1 MTSGSVEAG
10 AEAGAGVLAGAR
22 RRGRHT
28 AGHGR
33 GREPRR
39 GAGLVH
45 AAAAAALGR
54 ALPPVRARGVRAGGP
69 VSAEPTVDPPAPPP
83 CPATCCLSLFVVGI
97 DAMAVNLA
105 LPSIRA
111 QIGASPRS
119 CSGWST
125 PTSSSSPRC
134 CSCPVRWPTG
144 SGRRRVFNSGLIVFG
159 LGSLLCSLATSPG
172 ALIVSRA
179 LQAVGGSMLNPVAM
193 SIITNTFD
201 DPRSAPRRSASG
213 AGRSA
218 CPWRPGRSS
227 AASSSTP
234 SGGRRS
240 SGSISPSSSRRQC
253 SQQSSSRSRAA
264 RPRRFDPVGQA
275 LLVMLL
281 GGATFAII
289 EGRALGW
296 GSPVV
301 LGCLVGALGCG
312 MLFVRHAARVA
323 PRPRPGVLPE
333 PLVLVRGL
341 AAILGFSAMS
351 GFLFLNTLYLQE
363 VRGYTP
369 LAAGLLTVPM
379 AGMTALCSPVS
390 GSSWVGAA
398 RGDPLVPRRPRDRRL
413 RVLLEPARPDTSVW
427 VVVAAYLCFGI
438 GFGTVNAPVTYAAVS
453 GMPRSQAGVAAA
465 VASTSRQVGAALGVA
480 VFGAVTFAAL
490 GEQSMAGSFA
500 AATHLAWWLMVGCGA
515 GLVTSGCGPRG
526 PLAPPSTR
534 NGPPRLGSPSR
545 RPVAVRRARPRT
557 VGRRDPGPS
566 GACRATLLAGRRFSQ
581 STARPCPPRV
591 W

>member
-1 MTSGSVEAG
+1 MRAPSPPLT
-10 AEAGAGVLAGAR
+10 R
-22 RRGRHT
+22 RRRL
-28 AGHGR
+28 
-33 GREPRR
+33 
-39 GAGLVH
+39 LV
-45 AAAAAALGR
+45 L
-54 ALPPVRARGVRAGGP
+54 
-69 VSAEPTVDPPAPPP
+69 
-83 CPATCCLSLFVVGI
+83 ATCCLSLFVVGI

-111 QIGASPRS
+111 QLGASPTQLQWVVDAYVLVLAS
-119 CSGWST
+119 LLLLSGSVAD
-125 PTSSSSPRC
+125 RF
-134 CSCPVRWPTG
+134 
-144 SGRRRVFNSGLIVFG
+144 GRRRVFQLGLVVFG

-201 DPRSAPRRSASG
+201 DPQERAEAIGIWGGTVGLSMATGPLVGGFLVDAVG
-213 AGRSA
+213 WQAIFWINI
-218 CPWRPGRSS
+218 PVVLT
-227 AASSSTP
+227 AAVLAAILVP
-234 SGGRRS
+234 E
-240 SGSISPSSSRRQC
+240 
-253 SQQSSSRSRAA
+253 SRAA

-275 LLVMLL
+275 LLVGLL

-289 EGRALGW
+289 EGRVLGW

-301 LGCLVGALGCG
+301 LGCLLGALGCG

-323 PRPRPGVLPE
+323 HPVLDPAFFRNRSFSFA
-333 PLVLVRGL
+333 VL

-390 GSSWVGAA
+390 GVVVGR
-398 RGDPLVPRRPRDRRL
+398 RGSRGPLVL
-413 RVLLEPARPDTSVW
+413 AGLGIGACGVLLSRLAPDTSVW
-427 VVVAAYLCFGI
+427 VVVAAYLCFGT

-515 GLVTSGCGPRG
+515 GLVTLGLRTPRG
-526 PLAPPSTR
+526 PLAP
-534 NGPPRLGSPSR
+534 
-545 RPVAVRRARPRT
+545 
-557 VGRRDPGPS
+557 
-566 GACRATLLAGRRFSQ
+566 TLD
-581 STARPCPPRV
+581 
-591 W
+591 